1 MDLRERASTD
11 GSRHPWETVRSAFFN
26 RKIVG
31 LTNNRPVHILDIGS
45 GDCWFSEQL
54 LAKLPQGSQ
63 ITCSDLNFTD
73 DDIATAS
80 IAGINKVRVMPQQTF
95 DIVIML
101 DVLEHIEDDAAFLQ
115 QEVVPRL
122 KPESTLVISV
132 PAHPSLF
139 TSHDT
144 FLGHYRRYTRGQLLD
159 VSGKF
164 FSSKKNGY
172 LFISLALVRLLQRM
186 TTSKT
191 VDAESG
197 IGNWGAGVM
206 VTSLVNYALFID
218 AFVSRALQTIRVRVP
233 GLTVWTICGLNQS
246 VASK

>member
-1 MDLRERASTD
+1 MDLRERAPTD
-11 GSRHPWETVRSAFFN
+11 GSRHPWETVRSVFFN

-54 LAKLPQGSQ
+54 IAKLPQGSQ
-63 ITCSDLNFTD
+63 IICSDINFTD
-73 DDIATAS
+73 EDIAAAS
-80 IAGINKVRVMPQQTF
+80 KPGINKVRNIPQQSF

-101 DVLEHIEDDAAFLQ
+101 DVLEHIEDDLAFLQ
-115 QEVVPRL
+115 HDVVPRL
-122 KPESTLVISV
+122 RPEGHVVMSV

-144 FLGHYRRYTRGQLLD
+144 FLGHYRRYTRRQLLD

-164 FSSKKNGY
+164 FSNNQNGY
-172 LFISLALVRLLQRM
+172 LFTSLVLVRLLQRV

-197 IGNWGAGVM
+197 IGNWGAGMM
-206 VTSLVNYALFID
+206 VTNLVNYALFID
-218 AFVSRALQTIRVRVP
+218 AFVSRALQTIQVRIP
-233 GLTVWTICGLNQS
+233 GLTVWTICSSNQS